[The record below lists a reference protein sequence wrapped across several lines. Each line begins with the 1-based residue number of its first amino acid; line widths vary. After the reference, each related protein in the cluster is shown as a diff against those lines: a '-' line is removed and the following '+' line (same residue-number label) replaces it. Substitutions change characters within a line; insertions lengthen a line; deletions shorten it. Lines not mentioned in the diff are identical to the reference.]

1 MKTLLLMR
9 HAKSDWEDAS
19 LRDFDRP
26 LAERGLRDAPRMAR
40 ELSARGPLP
49 DLIISSP
56 AVRARQTA
64 EAVVG
69 ASGLDAPLEFD
80 ASIYEASTAELMKV
94 VRNISDASACAMLIG
109 HNPGF
114 EGMVARLTGADE
126 RMPTAAVA
134 CVELDVDRWEDA
146 EDGQGRLAW
155 LLTPKAVKD

>member
-9 HAKSDWEDAS
+9 HAKSDWGDVS

-26 LAERGLRDAPRMAR
+26 LAERGERDAPRMAR

-64 EAVVG
+64 EAVIR
-69 ASGLDAPLEFD
+69 ASGLNVPLEFES
-80 ASIYEASTAELMKV
+80 SIYEASTSELMKV
-94 VRNISDASACAMLIG
+94 ARSIPDAPACAMLVG

-114 EGMVARLTGADE
+114 EGMVARLTGAEE
-126 RMPTAAVA
+126 RMPTAAIA
-134 CVELDVDRWEDA
+134 CIEFDIDRWEDV
-146 EDGQGRLAW
+146 EDGQGRLVW
-155 LLTPKAVKD
+155 LATPRTIKD